1 MEHCENKR
9 TEVAVEELLE
19 QLAEAKAEQ
28 IAANEKVAAI
38 QTRLLTYAQE
48 TESKTLSGDRIK
60 ATVVTTERVAY
71 NEKTLKKA
79 LGVKLWNTI
88 KKESVDSS
96 KLKSQVSKG
105 LIDPIVVAQNSTITK
120 SKPYLRISEVDQ
132 TQPQDS

>member
-1 MEHCENKR
+1 MRIKR